1 MVPGRRGKFAFCFTA
16 AALPRFGC
24 SVDELTHLLL
34 GAADGDRDALAGFVA
49 GTQADVWRFCA
60 SMVGADTADDAV
72 QETFVRAWRSVRTF
86 RGDASA
92 KTWLLAIAKR
102 VSFGMLKHR
111 DRDTAVSGVH
121 AGRSGQAGDTE
132 RVADAG
138 ELVALTD
145 LVARL
150 EPDRRSAFVLTQL
163 LGLGYL
169 EAADVC
175 GCPVGTIRSRVA
187 RARADLFAAAS
198 SGEADRSRSAD
209 GA

>member
-1 MVPGRRGKFAFCFTA
+1 
-16 AALPRFGC
+16 
-24 SVDELTHLLL
+24 VDELTHLLL
-34 GAADGDRDALAGFVA
+34 GAADGDRDALAAFVA
-49 GTQADVWRFCA
+49 ETQADVWRFCA
-60 SMVGADTADDAV
+60 SMVGSDAADDAV

-102 VSFGMLKHR
+102 VSFGMLKRRGR
-111 DRDTAVSGVH
+111 D
-121 AGRSGQAGDTE
+121 AGAGFQLGQSGQAGSTE
-132 RVADAG
+132 RAADAG

-169 EAADVC
+169 EAAEVC

-198 SGEADRSRSAD
+198 SGEADRSHSAD

>member
-1 MVPGRRGKFAFCFTA
+1 
-16 AALPRFGC
+16 
-24 SVDELTHLLL
+24 VDELNHLLL
-34 GAADGDRDALAGFVA
+34 GAADGDRDALAAFVA

-60 SMVGADTADDAV
+60 SMVGADAADDAV

-102 VSFGMLKHR
+102 VSFGMLKRRSR
-111 DRDTAVSGVH
+111 DA
-121 AGRSGQAGDTE
+121 AQAEIQSGQAGGTGGA
-132 RVADAG
+132 ADAG
-138 ELVALTD
+138 ELIALTD

-169 EAADVC
+169 EAAEVC

-198 SGEADRSRSAD
+198 SGEADRSGSAD